1 MSTAKLLNK
10 YFKHKQ
16 TEERKYIDFME
27 GLLYYL
33 ISDERSKPTPEE
45 FDWKLGTPQQKL
57 AELYQDLAE
66 RYELFF
72 NFL

>member
-1 MSTAKLLNK
+1 
-10 YFKHKQ
+10 
-16 TEERKYIDFME
+16 ME

-57 AELYQDLAE
+57 AELYQDLTE

-72 NFL
+72 NFLWTLSYAIIAYIVWAYYNK